1 MRYFFF
7 DCSLCD
13 VFKRNFLAQM
23 EKTLPAFVIALSLM
37 SVWCAMGIKG
47 QDDS

>member
-7 DCSLCD
+7 NCSLYG
-13 VFKRNFLAQM
+13 VFKRNFLAQNG
-23 EKTLPAFVIALSLM
+23 ENTAAFVIALSLM
-37 SVWCAMGIKG
+37 SVWCAMGFKG